1 MTELD
6 HEVAAAEIKQLDQ
19 VATLCC
25 VCCAPTGEFHEKG
38 SRSHYQYCE
47 VCERGRAAEDIQEW
61 GRAFDG
67 TFTRSRNP
75 DTASTRQSG
84 RCQTCGGTSFNVSA
98 TRQTIQVITA
108 TASTFEGIDVI
119 DDFVRIDPDSVA
131 TGMPQAAT
139 ARSFRELDRYVD
151 CSECGE
157 QYFGPFEIS

>member
-25 VCCAPTGEFHEKG
+25 VCCAPTGEFHEKD
-38 SRSHYQYCE
+38 SRSHSQYCE

-61 GRAFDG
+61 DLAPDG

-84 RCQTCGGTSFNVSA
+84 RCQTCGGTLFSVSA
-98 TRQTIQVITA
+98 SRLINQTISA

-131 TGMPQAAT
+131 TRASRGAT
-139 ARSFRELDRYVD
+139 AYSFRGLDMHVE

-157 QYFGPFEIS
+157 QYFGQVEIS